1 MAQNGMEQDDK
12 FRRMLQWNTNLP
24 QAVDDLVQSFIHSHA
39 IQCPEHQ
46 AVCSW
51 DGNLTYAEL
60 DGYSSRLASLLS
72 GKGVAPE
79 VVVPVAFEKS
89 RLAIVSALAVLKAGG
104 AFLLLDTS
112 QPVARLRS
120 VVEQTGARF
129 AFSSLAFGSSCG
141 KLVDEVF
148 VVENE
153 IISSLGSGQS
163 WPDVESSSAAYYI
176 FTSGSTGSPKGVIG
190 EFAKASANKD
200 KV

>member
-1 MAQNGMEQDDK
+1 MAQNGVDQGDK
-12 FRRMLQWNTNLP
+12 LRRMLQWNTNLP
-24 QAVDDLVQSFIHSHA
+24 QAVDDVVQSFIHSHA
-39 IQCPEHQ
+39 SRYPEHQ

-60 DGYSSRLASLLS
+60 DEYSTRLANLLRC
-72 GKGVAPE
+72 KGVASE

-89 RLAIVSALAVLKAGG
+89 RWAIVSALAVLKAGG

-129 AFSSLAFGSSCG
+129 ALSSSAFGSSCG

-148 VVENE
+148 VVGNE
-153 IISSLGSGQS
+153 TIASLDLGKSL
-163 WPDVESSSAAYYI
+163 PDIESCSAAYYI
-176 FTSGSTGSPKGVIG
+176 FTSGSTGSPKGVIS
-190 EFAKASANKD
+190 EFR
-200 KV
+200 